1 MYVCMIPDRVL
12 LSLCYLV
19 TFFSF
24 WFSVEGTC
32 SYFLDWVW
40 GCVRTLRTYEYDG
53 DFVAYNYVHV
63 MAVIMV

>member
-24 WFSVEGTC
+24 WFSVEGERGLVVPP
-32 SYFLDWVW
+32 FLGLGLGV
-40 GCVRTLRTYEYDG
+40 CTYI
-53 DFVAYNYVHV
+53 AY
-63 MAVIMV
+63 I